1 MTDKNYE
8 IISEDIRT
16 DSDKIIE
23 LKNCNEQF
31 FIMEGRRKKYH
42 ILTYGCQMNEH
53 DSEKIAGMLT
63 SVGYEET
70 DDEKQADL
78 VIFNTCLIRENAELR
93 VFGKLGEVKGL
104 KQLRLL

>member
-53 DSEKIAGMLT
+53 E
-63 SVGYEET
+63 
-70 DDEKQADL
+70 
-78 VIFNTCLIRENAELR
+78 
-93 VFGKLGEVKGL
+93 
-104 KQLRLL
+104 

>member
-78 VIFNTCLIRENAELR
+78 VIFNT
-93 VFGKLGEVKGL
+93 
-104 KQLRLL
+104 